1 MAATIV
7 EVRDV
12 ASQVASSAQETT
24 QAIAELTAL
33 AERLKEL
40 VEEEV

>member
-1 MAATIV
+1 MAETVA

-12 ASQVASSAQETT
+12 ATQVAASAEETN

-33 AERLKEL
+33 AERLKDQ
-40 VEEEV
+40 VEEEG

>member
-1 MAATIV
+1 MAETVA

-12 ASQVASSAQETT
+12 AAQVAASAEETT

-33 AERLKEL
+33 ADRLKDL
-40 VEEEV
+40 VAEEA

>member
-1 MAATIV
+1 MAETIA

-12 ASQVASSAQETT
+12 AAQVAASAEETA

-33 AERLKEL
+33 AERLKDL
-40 VEEEV
+40 ADEEA